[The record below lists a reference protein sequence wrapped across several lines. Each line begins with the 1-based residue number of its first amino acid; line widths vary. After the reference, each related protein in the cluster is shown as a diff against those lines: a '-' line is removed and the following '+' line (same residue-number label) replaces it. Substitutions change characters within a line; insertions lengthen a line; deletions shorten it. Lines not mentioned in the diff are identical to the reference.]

1 MEPTEIVLG
10 CRAKDR
16 ISGFTGRVTG
26 IANYLTGC
34 NQVLIVPEK
43 LKDDGS
49 IVDAHWYDIQ
59 RCERIGADVLVLD
72 NGATPGADI
81 PAPIH

>member
-1 MEPTEIVLG
+1 MAGKIELG
-10 CRAKDR
+10 CRAKDK

-34 NQVLIVPEK
+34 NQVLVVPEK

-49 IVDAHWYDIQ
+49 KVSGEWFDIQ
-59 RCERIGADVLVLD
+59 RCERVGGDVLVLD
-72 NGATPGADI
+72 NGSTPGADI